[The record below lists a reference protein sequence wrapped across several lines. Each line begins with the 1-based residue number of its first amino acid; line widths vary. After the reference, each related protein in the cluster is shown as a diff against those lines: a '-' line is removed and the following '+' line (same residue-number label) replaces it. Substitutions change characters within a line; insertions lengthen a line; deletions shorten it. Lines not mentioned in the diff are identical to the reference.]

1 MITKIKSR
9 DRNLNHNR
17 NRFANG
23 HYNRIKMK
31 IGKYTLHIINSG
43 YFGLDGGAMF
53 GIIPKP
59 LWQKTNPPDEAN
71 RIKLATRNLLLTDGE
86 RKILID
92 TGNGNKWDEK
102 SKSIYA
108 FDWTQNL
115 EGSLK
120 ELNLTPSDITD
131 VILTHLHFDHTGGST
146 KIESGKLVPTFPNAK
161 YYVQKK
167 NYEWA
172 IKPSGRDRG
181 SYLKDSFQPLIEEG
195 VLNFIDG
202 EEKFDDEIEFVI
214 VNGHTFAQQLVKI
227 SDSSNTILFCGD
239 LFPTTSHIP
248 LPYIM
253 AYDLQPLITVEE
265 KKKILTKAIE
275 ENWKIFFE
283 HDPET
288 ALATVMKDE
297 KGFRV
302 NEKMKEI

>member
-1 MITKIKSR
+1 
-9 DRNLNHNR
+9 
-17 NRFANG
+17 
-23 HYNRIKMK
+23 MK

-59 LWQKTNPPDEAN
+59 LWQKTNPPDEMN
-71 RIKLATRNLLLTDGE
+71 RIKLATRNLLLTDGK

-92 TGNGNKWDEK
+92 TGNGNKWNEK
-102 SKSIYA
+102 SKGIYS
-108 FDWTQNL
+108 FDWTQNI

-146 KIESGKLVPTFPNAK
+146 KIENDKLIPTFPNAK

-172 IKPSGRDRG
+172 TNHSERDRG
-181 SYLKDSFQPLIEEG
+181 SYLKDSFKPLMKED
-195 VLNFIDG
+195 VLNFIED

-214 VNGHTFAQQLVKI
+214 INGHTFAQQLVKI
-227 SDSSNTILFCGD
+227 SDSSDTILYCAD

-248 LPYIM
+248 LPYVM
-253 AYDLQPLITVEE
+253 GYDLQPLVTIEE
-265 KKKILTKAIE
+265 KKKILDKAIE
-275 ENWKIFFE
+275 ENWKLYFE

-288 ALATVMKDE
+288 ALASVEKNE
-297 KGFRV
+297 KGFRAIDKR
-302 NEKMKEI
+302 NEL